1 MSPNPIPHYY
11 PLLSITDLLVLLFYI
26 LSLFFEF
33 PYQISLERKTV
44 NEIKKRLYPAVV
56 IIVK

>member
-1 MSPNPIPHYY
+1 MSPNPIPHYHT
-11 PLLSITDLLVLLFYI
+11 LLSITDLLVLLFYI

-56 IIVK
+56 IIVE